1 MAECRGLRSEIGR
14 DRKVKEYPVA
24 AHDGKGHLMTPGGR
38 FMTEKDTSC
47 EVSGIGC
54 FAESNTIYRVFK
66 RVLEN
71 FILSKYEDIYPPAEC
86 ILNDE
91 SVTQFFRS
99 VITFGMEKP
108 DQIDRALESISASAV
123 ITGFFLGLNKH
134 ALQLILFFLNSG
146 HEQTKFTVQLDKFT
160 RLRKNRLH

>member
-1 MAECRGLRSEIGR
+1 M
-14 DRKVKEYPVA
+14 DHA
-24 AHDGKGHLMTPGGR
+24 AN
-38 FMTEKDTSC
+38 
-47 EVSGIGC
+47 VIGIGC
-54 FAESNTIYRVFK
+54 FAESSTIYRVFK

-71 FILSKYEDIYPPAEC
+71 FILSKYEEIYPPAEC

-123 ITGFFLGLNKH
+123 ITGFFLGLNKQ
-134 ALQLILFFLNSG
+134 ALQLILFFLRNG
-146 HEQTKFTVQLDKFT
+146 HQQTKFIVQLDKFT